1 MIEPMQPARPPL
13 PWARYL
19 KISLFV
25 LVVMVV
31 NVGGSWLMRQINF
44 QLFPRHEPLMQAM
57 VLGFALLYVVLM
69 ATPFMPGIEVGLAL
83 MFLLGGKGALLI
95 YLCTLAALSIS
106 FAVGRSLP
114 PRWLWHML
122 DWLHLHRAGALVRQL
137 EPLDPAARLKL
148 LNDKAPKTVAPFLLE
163 HRYLTIAVL
172 LNLPGNALIGGGG
185 GIGLVVGMSR
195 LVPFHGYLTLVACAV
210 APVPLWF
217 WLHGA

>member
-1 MIEPMQPARPPL
+1 MSEPGHTARLPL
-13 PWARYL
+13 RWARYL
-19 KISLFV
+19 KITLFV
-25 LVVMVV
+25 LVVLVV
-31 NVGGSWLMRQINF
+31 NVGGTWLMRQFNF
-44 QLFPRHEPLMQAM
+44 QLFPRHEPLMHAM
-57 VLGFALLYVVLM
+57 VLGFVLLYVLLM

-106 FAVGRSLP
+106 FAVGRLLP
-114 PRWLWHML
+114 PRLLWHLL
-122 DWLHLHRAGALVRQL
+122 DWLHLHRAGSLVRQL
-137 EPLDPAARLKL
+137 EPLDSVARLKL
-148 LNDKAPKTVAPFLLE
+148 LDDKAPKTVAPFLLE

-195 LVPFHGYLTLVACAV
+195 LVPFHGYIALVACAV

-217 WLHGA
+217 WLQGA